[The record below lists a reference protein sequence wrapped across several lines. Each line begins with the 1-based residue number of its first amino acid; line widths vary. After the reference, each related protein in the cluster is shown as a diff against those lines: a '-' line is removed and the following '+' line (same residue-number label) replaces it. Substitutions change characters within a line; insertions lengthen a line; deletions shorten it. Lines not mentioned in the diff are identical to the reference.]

1 MSLGPYATF
10 IVSSY
15 AFGAV
20 VVVALIAWVITD
32 FRRQQRTL
40 RDLESRGITR
50 RSAAGSD
57 GST

>member
-1 MSLGPYATF
+1 
-10 IVSSY
+10 VSSY